1 MKSHIHGLSI
11 RDVKKHF
18 YRTKKPEGKL
28 RFSQKLHRLFKREK
42 ETIRAVDGISLDV
55 GIGEIYGILGANGS
69 GKSTLIRLISTLLL
83 PDAGSIHVFGD
94 DVVTHSMKVRRVM
107 NRVSVEAS
115 FFKRLSSAENLIY
128 AARLYGI
135 PSKVAVKKAE
145 QILERLGFE
154 AKRMDAEME
163 QLSRGMQQKVAIA
176 RALLTTPMLLL
187 LDEPTTGLD
196 PKSKRDVQTFIEEI
210 RDERNA
216 VILLTTALIW
226 GFLSVMMREVSD
238 AITWERWEGTI
249 EYTFMAPIYRI
260 THLVGSCLFA
270 ILYGL
275 LRTGLVLAIM
285 PFFFGEHID
294 LGQANWFTM
303 SVTVLVSSLSFIG
316 IGLMAA
322 IFPLLSPEKGQAATG
337 ILQSLLLLVSGI
349 YYEIEVLPEWLQTLS
364 HISPATYT
372 LKSIRAAM
380 LENASIQSQAGNLI
394 LLLVIGIV
402 LIPVGFY
409 VFHLA
414 EKYAKRVGRLKRSG

>member
-1 MKSHIHGLSI
+1 MKNHIHGLSI

-18 YRTKKPEGKL
+18 HRTKKPEEKL
-28 RFSQKLHRLFKREK
+28 SFYQNIQRLFKREK

-94 DVVTHSMKVRRVM
+94 DVVTHNMKVRQVM

-135 PSKVAVKKAE
+135 SAKAAAKKAE

-154 AKRMDAEME
+154 AKRMDEEME

-216 VILLTTALIW
+216 VILLTTHDMTEAERLCDKI
-226 GFLSVMMREVSD
+226 
-238 AITWERWEGTI
+238 AIIDEGKFIAEGTVK
-249 EYTFMAPIYRI
+249 E
-260 THLVGSCLFA
+260 
-270 ILYGL
+270 L
-275 LRTGLVLAIM
+275 LTTI
-285 PFFFGEHID
+285 
-294 LGQANWFTM
+294 
-303 SVTVLVSSLSFIG
+303 
-316 IGLMAA
+316 
-322 IFPLLSPEKGQAATG
+322 
-337 ILQSLLLLVSGI
+337 QSKD
-349 YYEIEVLPEWLQTLS
+349 
-364 HISPATYT
+364 PATNT
-372 LKSIRAAM
+372 LEDVFIELTGKD
-380 LENASIQSQAGNLI
+380 LE
-394 LLLVIGIV
+394 
-402 LIPVGFY
+402 
-409 VFHLA
+409 
-414 EKYAKRVGRLKRSG
+414 EEEE

>member
-18 YRTKKPEGKL
+18 HRTKKPEEKL
-28 RFSQKLHRLFKREK
+28 RFFQKLYRLFKREK

-94 DVVTHSMKVRRVM
+94 DVVKHSMKVRRVM

-135 PSKVAVKKAE
+135 PAKAAAKKAG

-154 AKRMDAEME
+154 AKWMDEEME

-216 VILLTTALIW
+216 VILLTTHDMTEAERLCDRI
-226 GFLSVMMREVSD
+226 
-238 AITWERWEGTI
+238 AIIDEGKFIAEGTVK
-249 EYTFMAPIYRI
+249 E
-260 THLVGSCLFA
+260 
-270 ILYGL
+270 L
-275 LRTGLVLAIM
+275 L
-285 PFFFGEHID
+285 
-294 LGQANWFTM
+294 TM
-303 SVTVLVSSLSFIG
+303 TQ
-316 IGLMAA
+316 
-322 IFPLLSPEKGQAATG
+322 P
-337 ILQSLLLLVSGI
+337 
-349 YYEIEVLPEWLQTLS
+349 
-364 HISPATYT
+364 
-372 LKSIRAAM
+372 
-380 LENASIQSQAGNLI
+380 ENASTNTLED
-394 LLLVIGIV
+394 
-402 LIPVGFY
+402 
-409 VFHLA
+409 VFIALTGKDL
-414 EKYAKRVGRLKRSG
+414 EEEG

>member
-18 YRTKKPEGKL
+18 HRTKKPEEKL
-28 RFSQKLHRLFKREK
+28 RFFQKLYRLFKREK
-42 ETIRAVDGISLDV
+42 ETVRAVDGISLDV

-83 PDAGSIHVFGD
+83 PDAGTIHVFGD

-135 PSKVAVKKAE
+135 SAKVATKKAE

-154 AKRMDAEME
+154 AKRMDEEME

-216 VILLTTALIW
+216 VILLTTHDMTEAERLCDRI
-226 GFLSVMMREVSD
+226 
-238 AITWERWEGTI
+238 AIIDEGKFIAQGTVK
-249 EYTFMAPIYRI
+249 E
-260 THLVGSCLFA
+260 
-270 ILYGL
+270 L
-275 LRTGLVLAIM
+275 L
-285 PFFFGEHID
+285 
-294 LGQANWFTM
+294 TM
-303 SVTVLVSSLSFIG
+303 T
-316 IGLMAA
+316 
-322 IFPLLSPEKGQAATG
+322 
-337 ILQSLLLLVSGI
+337 QS
-349 YYEIEVLPEWLQTLS
+349 
-364 HISPATYT
+364 
-372 LKSIRAAM
+372 
-380 LENASIQSQAGNLI
+380 ENASTNTLED
-394 LLLVIGIV
+394 
-402 LIPVGFY
+402 
-409 VFHLA
+409 VFIALTGKDL
-414 EKYAKRVGRLKRSG
+414 EEE

>member
-11 RDVKKHF
+11 RDIKKHF
-18 YRTKKPEGKL
+18 HRTKKPEEKL
-28 RFSQKLHRLFKREK
+28 RFFQKLYRLFKREK

-94 DVVTHSMKVRRVM
+94 DVVKHSMKVRRVM

-135 PSKVAVKKAE
+135 PAKAAAKKAE

-154 AKRMDAEME
+154 AKWMDEEME

-216 VILLTTALIW
+216 VILLTTHDMTEAERLCDRI
-226 GFLSVMMREVSD
+226 
-238 AITWERWEGTI
+238 AIIDEGKFIAEGTVK
-249 EYTFMAPIYRI
+249 E
-260 THLVGSCLFA
+260 
-270 ILYGL
+270 L
-275 LRTGLVLAIM
+275 L
-285 PFFFGEHID
+285 
-294 LGQANWFTM
+294 TM
-303 SVTVLVSSLSFIG
+303 TQ
-316 IGLMAA
+316 
-322 IFPLLSPEKGQAATG
+322 P
-337 ILQSLLLLVSGI
+337 
-349 YYEIEVLPEWLQTLS
+349 
-364 HISPATYT
+364 
-372 LKSIRAAM
+372 
-380 LENASIQSQAGNLI
+380 ENASTNTLED
-394 LLLVIGIV
+394 
-402 LIPVGFY
+402 
-409 VFHLA
+409 VFIALTGKDL
-414 EKYAKRVGRLKRSG
+414 EEEG

>member
-1 MKSHIHGLSI
+1 MNKHIHGLSL

-18 YRTKKPEGKL
+18 HRTKKPEEKL
-28 RFSQKLHRLFKREK
+28 RIHQKIHRFFKREK

-94 DVVTHSMKVRRVM
+94 EVVTHSMKVRRVM

-135 PSKVAVKKAE
+135 SAKVAARKAHN
-145 QILERLGFE
+145 ILERLGFD
-154 AKRMDAEME
+154 AKRMDEEME

-216 VILLTTALIW
+216 VILLTTHDMVEAERLCDRI
-226 GFLSVMMREVSD
+226 
-238 AITWERWEGTI
+238 AIIDEGKFIAEGTVG
-249 EYTFMAPIYRI
+249 ELI
-260 THLVGSCLFA
+260 TMIPSKDDNTMTLEDVFIAL
-270 ILYGL
+270 
-275 LRTGLVLAIM
+275 TGK
-285 PFFFGEHID
+285 D
-294 LGQANWFTM
+294 L
-303 SVTVLVSSLSFIG
+303 
-316 IGLMAA
+316 
-322 IFPLLSPEKGQAATG
+322 E
-337 ILQSLLLLVSGI
+337 
-349 YYEIEVLPEWLQTLS
+349 EEED
-364 HISPATYT
+364 
-372 LKSIRAAM
+372 
-380 LENASIQSQAGNLI
+380 
-394 LLLVIGIV
+394 
-402 LIPVGFY
+402 
-409 VFHLA
+409 
-414 EKYAKRVGRLKRSG
+414 

>member
-18 YRTKKPEGKL
+18 HRTKKPEEKL
-28 RFSQKLHRLFKREK
+28 RFFQKLYRLFKREK
-42 ETIRAVDGISLDV
+42 ETVRAVDGISLDV

-83 PDAGSIHVFGD
+83 PDAGTIHVFGD

-135 PSKVAVKKAE
+135 SAKVATKKAE

-154 AKRMDAEME
+154 AKRMDEEME

-210 RDERNA
+210 RNERNA
-216 VILLTTALIW
+216 VILLTTHDMTEAERLCDRI
-226 GFLSVMMREVSD
+226 
-238 AITWERWEGTI
+238 AIIDEGKFIAEGTVK
-249 EYTFMAPIYRI
+249 E
-260 THLVGSCLFA
+260 
-270 ILYGL
+270 L
-275 LRTGLVLAIM
+275 L
-285 PFFFGEHID
+285 
-294 LGQANWFTM
+294 TM
-303 SVTVLVSSLSFIG
+303 T
-316 IGLMAA
+316 
-322 IFPLLSPEKGQAATG
+322 
-337 ILQSLLLLVSGI
+337 QS
-349 YYEIEVLPEWLQTLS
+349 
-364 HISPATYT
+364 
-372 LKSIRAAM
+372 
-380 LENASIQSQAGNLI
+380 ENASTNTLED
-394 LLLVIGIV
+394 
-402 LIPVGFY
+402 
-409 VFHLA
+409 VFIALTGKDL
-414 EKYAKRVGRLKRSG
+414 EEEG

>member
-18 YRTKKPEGKL
+18 HRTKKPEEKL
-28 RFSQKLHRLFKREK
+28 RFFQKLYRLFKREK

-94 DVVTHSMKVRRVM
+94 DVVKHSMKVRRVM

-135 PSKVAVKKAE
+135 PAKAAAKKAE

-154 AKRMDAEME
+154 AKWMDEEME

-216 VILLTTALIW
+216 VILLTTHDMTEAERLCDRI
-226 GFLSVMMREVSD
+226 
-238 AITWERWEGTI
+238 AIIDDGKFIAEGTVK
-249 EYTFMAPIYRI
+249 E
-260 THLVGSCLFA
+260 
-270 ILYGL
+270 L
-275 LRTGLVLAIM
+275 L
-285 PFFFGEHID
+285 
-294 LGQANWFTM
+294 TM
-303 SVTVLVSSLSFIG
+303 TQ
-316 IGLMAA
+316 
-322 IFPLLSPEKGQAATG
+322 P
-337 ILQSLLLLVSGI
+337 
-349 YYEIEVLPEWLQTLS
+349 
-364 HISPATYT
+364 
-372 LKSIRAAM
+372 
-380 LENASIQSQAGNLI
+380 ENASTNTLED
-394 LLLVIGIV
+394 
-402 LIPVGFY
+402 
-409 VFHLA
+409 VFIALTGKDL
-414 EKYAKRVGRLKRSG
+414 EEEG